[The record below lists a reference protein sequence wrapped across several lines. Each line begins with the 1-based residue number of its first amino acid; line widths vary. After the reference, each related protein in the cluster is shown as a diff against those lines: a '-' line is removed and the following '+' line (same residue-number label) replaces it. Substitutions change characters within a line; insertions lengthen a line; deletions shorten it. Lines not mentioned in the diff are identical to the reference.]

1 MKKHIL
7 FIPLLFVIGISF
19 SQNKSDY
26 SEIIKVVVSTYK
38 SDSIKIYKRFN
49 NNNNNRLL
57 KELERIR
64 TLKTQDLYHKYEKP
78 KDSKK
83 LNEYYDRIVD
93 EIYSDSVT
101 VKIENIKINFF
112 SNFNQLEKKN
122 KRKIYPFYKTKYS
135 RKKRPIAFI
144 SFPLISVNEKKAI
157 VYGMYI
163 CGGLCGSGGL
173 FFLEKINNKWIIV
186 KYEIRWVS

>member
-1 MKKHIL
+1 ML
-7 FIPLLFVIGISF
+7 LLFGIGISF

-26 SEIIKVVVSTYK
+26 SEIIKVVVSSYE

-49 NNNNNRLL
+49 NNRLL
-57 KELERIR
+57 EELERIK
-64 TLKTQDLYHKYEKP
+64 TLKTQALYRKYEKP

-83 LNEYYDRIVD
+83 LNKYYDRIID

-101 VKIENIKINFF
+101 VKIENIKVNFF
-112 SNFNQLEKKN
+112 FNSNQLEKKD
-122 KRKIYPFYKTKYS
+122 KRKINPYYRTKYS
-135 RKKRPIAFI
+135 RKKRPVAFI

-163 CGGLCGSGGL
+163 CGGLCGSGGV
-173 FFLEKINNKWIIV
+173 FFLEKNNGKWTII
-186 KYEIRWVS
+186 KYEIRWIS

>member
-49 NNNNNRLL
+49 NNRLL

-83 LNEYYDRIVD
+83 LNEYYDRIAD

-101 VKIENIKINFF
+101 VKIENIKFNFF

-135 RKKRPIAFI
+135 RKKKTDC
-144 SFPLISVNEKKAI
+144 L
-157 VYGMYI
+157 Y
-163 CGGLCGSGGL
+163 
-173 FFLEKINNKWIIV
+173 FFSLNFC
-186 KYEIRWVS
+186 

>member
-49 NNNNNRLL
+49 NNNNNNRLL

-78 KDSKK
+78 KDSK
-83 LNEYYDRIVD
+83 N
-93 EIYSDSVT
+93 ST
-101 VKIENIKINFF
+101 NIMIK
-112 SNFNQLEKKN
+112 
-122 KRKIYPFYKTKYS
+122 
-135 RKKRPIAFI
+135 
-144 SFPLISVNEKKAI
+144 
-157 VYGMYI
+157 
-163 CGGLCGSGGL
+163 
-173 FFLEKINNKWIIV
+173 
-186 KYEIRWVS
+186 